1 MKTNIHHLNNVN
13 PQYIKEIVDLWNEN
27 ALETAECEL
36 DEQDKEMIRKQLNQY
51 IQSTYGAVFIV
62 MNEKR
67 GTIGYGLASMKQDL
81 VGNILTGQIDEV
93 YMTPQYRRKK
103 LGKQLV
109 GELISW
115 FHQQD
120 VSSVHVYVDVEN
132 EPGLHFWEGI
142 GLNRAFYIL
151 SKH

>member
-1 MKTNIHHLNNVN
+1 M
-13 PQYIKEIVDLWNEN
+13 
-27 ALETAECEL
+27 
-36 DEQDKEMIRKQLNQY
+36 
-51 IQSTYGAVFIV
+51 
-62 MNEKR
+62 
-67 GTIGYGLASMKQDL
+67 
-81 VGNILTGQIDEV
+81 DEV

-109 GELISW
+109 DELISW

-132 EPGLHFWEGI
+132 EPALHFWVGI